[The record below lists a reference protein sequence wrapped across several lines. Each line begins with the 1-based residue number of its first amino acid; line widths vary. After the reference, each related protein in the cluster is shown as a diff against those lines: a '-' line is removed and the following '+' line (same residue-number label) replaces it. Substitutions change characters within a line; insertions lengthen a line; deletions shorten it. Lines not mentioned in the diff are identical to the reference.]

1 MPIKFKP
8 SEKVRGKEKHSAAR
22 TVNYYMHTIELHQLY
37 SVLANSNTT
46 GKRKQKIRNEIV
58 RRGEPMVPVTVE

>member
-8 SEKVRGKEKHSAAR
+8 SEKIRGKEKHSAAR
-22 TVNYYMHTIELHQLY
+22 VINHYMHTIDLSELY
-37 SVLANSNTT
+37 SVLENSNTT

-58 RRGEPMVPVTVE
+58 RRGEPMVPITVE